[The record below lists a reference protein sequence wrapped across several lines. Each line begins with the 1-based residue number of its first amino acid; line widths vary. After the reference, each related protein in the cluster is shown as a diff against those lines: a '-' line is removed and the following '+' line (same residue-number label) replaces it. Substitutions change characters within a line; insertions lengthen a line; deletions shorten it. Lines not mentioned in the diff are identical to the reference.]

1 MLKSI
6 PLPLPPS
13 LRKGNLYQYIN
24 TLVLMKVN

>member
-6 PLPLPPS
+6 SLPLPPS
-13 LRKGNLYQYIN
+13 LRKGNLYRYTN